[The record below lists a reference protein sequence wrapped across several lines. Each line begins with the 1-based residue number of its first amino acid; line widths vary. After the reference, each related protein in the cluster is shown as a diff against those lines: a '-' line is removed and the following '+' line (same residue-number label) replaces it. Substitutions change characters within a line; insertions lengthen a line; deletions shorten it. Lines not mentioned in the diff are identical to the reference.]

1 MDKLIVL
8 GMGIPYPWPSL
19 PQTPKTPQKPTHP
32 SSFTQEENP
41 VLPHSSS
48 SFTQEENPVLPHSST
63 SILHNLH
70 TKWRPFCRKPLKSPS
85 AASSSWSIHAVQ
97 SEHISEVPI
106 YSFPNTSENCSYV
119 FMYVCSASLYV
130 YIFDIL
136 EVGLG
141 LGSQTCTCDS
151 LFI

>member
-32 SSFTQEENP
+32 
-41 VLPHSSS
+41 S

-106 YSFPNTSENCSYV
+106 YSFPNTSENCWYV

-141 LGSQTCTCDS
+141 LGSQTCSCDS